1 MDKIKPTREEIL
13 ASINKLILEEHNNL
27 LNETNLL
34 IDSDMDSLG
43 YIIFWLNLA
52 NDFSIVPSQ
61 NNLTEQDKNK
71 LILKYINE
79 IDYKNYTLKDLI
91 DRIEKCM

>member
-1 MDKIKPTREEIL
+1 MDKIKPTREDIL

>member
-71 LILKYINE
+71 LILTKFNLAIF
-79 IDYKNYTLKDLI
+79 KKWL
-91 DRIEKCM
+91 